1 MDLITTHLPSD
12 MVSLLQNVGD
22 LAERRHVG
30 TYAVGGFVRDL
41 LLGIPNLDLDIVVE
55 GNGIAFARAFARKH
69 HARVKVHE
77 RFGTATVTCAD
88 GLKLDIAT
96 ARTESYKY
104 PTALPTI
111 EPSSVNKDLSRRDF
125 TINTLAIRLTTRHFG
140 ELVDL
145 YGGQQD
151 LNTKT
156 IRVLH
161 NRSFVEDPTRVFR
174 AIRFEQRLGFRLEK
188 ETTSLLNNVVKNGLI
203 HRLSKTRLFKEFVA
217 LLSEKEPRQLLSRM
231 AKFDLLKFIH
241 PQLKG
246 SSELT
251 HFLKAVERSLERYTL
266 LNLDQPI
273 DTWVVYWMA
282 LMDVLPTQ
290 AVRDTLHRLPFPRRQ
305 AKKLQWVGRGST
317 LLLRQLGKR
326 PVPKPAQIYRTLCDL
341 PDEALIFLM
350 AKSQSESVKRQ
361 ISAFLTTYQRIH
373 PLLNGTDLKAMGFK
387 PGPQFRNILEKLL
400 DARLN
405 GEVNTDSEERDF
417 VRKLGQTS

>member
-55 GNGIAFARAFARKH
+55 GNGIAFARAFARRH

-174 AIRFEQRLGFRLEK
+174 AIRFEQRLDFRLEK

-217 LLSEKEPRQLLSRM
+217 LLSEKEPRKGMERL
-231 AKFDLLKFIH
+231 AKFDLLPFIH
-241 PQLKG
+241 PQMRWSPPLARV
-246 SSELT
+246 
-251 HFLKAVERSLERYTL
+251 FKAVERSLERYTL

-273 DTWVVYWMA
+273 DSWVVYWMA
-282 LMDVLPTQ
+282 LMNVLPPQ

-305 AKKLQWVGRGST
+305 TKKLQWVGRGST

-405 GEVNTDSEERDF
+405 GEVNTVSEERDF

>member
-1 MDLITTHLPSD
+1 
-12 MVSLLQNVGD
+12 
-22 LAERRHVG
+22 
-30 TYAVGGFVRDL
+30 
-41 LLGIPNLDLDIVVE
+41 
-55 GNGIAFARAFARKH
+55 
-69 HARVKVHE
+69 
-77 RFGTATVTCAD
+77 
-88 GLKLDIAT
+88 
-96 ARTESYKY
+96 
-104 PTALPTI
+104 
-111 EPSSVNKDLSRRDF
+111 
-125 TINTLAIRLTTRHFG
+125 
-140 ELVDL
+140 
-145 YGGQQD
+145 
-151 LNTKT
+151 
-156 IRVLH
+156 
-161 NRSFVEDPTRVFR
+161 
-174 AIRFEQRLGFRLEK
+174 
-188 ETTSLLNNVVKNGLI
+188 
-203 HRLSKTRLFKEFVA
+203 LFKEFVA
-217 LLSEKEPRQLLSRM
+217 LLSEKEPRKGMERL
-231 AKFDLLKFIH
+231 AKFDLLPFIN
-241 PQLKG
+241 PQMRWSPPLARV
-246 SSELT
+246 
-251 HFLKAVERSLERYTL
+251 FKAVERSLERYTL

-326 PVPKPAQIYRTLCDL
+326 PAPKPAQIYRMLCDL

-350 AKSQSESVKRQ
+350 ATSQSESVKRQ